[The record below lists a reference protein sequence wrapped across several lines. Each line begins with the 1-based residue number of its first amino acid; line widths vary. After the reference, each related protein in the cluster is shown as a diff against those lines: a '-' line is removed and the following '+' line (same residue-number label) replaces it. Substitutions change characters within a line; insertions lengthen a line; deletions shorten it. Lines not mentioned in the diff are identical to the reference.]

1 MIFLLTVGQ
10 TNTFINSSLDT
21 VERIL
26 FTTAKHCLK
35 IKNIKKRYTR
45 LSFVSSN
52 KKWFDKECRHKRHEL
67 RKLANLKHRDP
78 LNITLR
84 ENYHTVLKQYKNVL
98 KQKRKEYYHTKISEL
113 EDMIDNSNSRNFWNC
128 LKSMDDSMKETS
140 TPPISEESWL
150 SHFQSLHSNEPL
162 NSHQEA
168 IISELTTTTTQQQQ
182 QHNRMPWTT

>member
-1 MIFLLTVGQ
+1 MAFRDVLSAESGNRKVDYDDFMSLSTLFL
-10 TNTFINSSLDT
+10 DA

-26 FTTAKHCLK
+26 FQPQNSLK
-35 IKNIKKRYTR
+35 IKNVKRRYTR
-45 LSFVSSN
+45 LSSVSSN
-52 KKWFDKECRHKRHEL
+52 KKWFDKECRLKRHEL

-140 TPPISEESWL
+140 TLPISEEL
-150 SHFQSLHSNEPL
+150 VSLHYTQTLSKMLSN
-162 NSHQEA
+162 
-168 IISELTTTTTQQQQ
+168 I
-182 QHNRMPWTT
+182 